1 MSWIQER
8 LKLESGLLDY
18 PLFNRAWT
26 PVTKS
31 AIGPGFALQK
41 IMQHFDE
48 PVVQA
53 IRRAG

>member
-8 LKLESGLLDY
+8 LKRESGLLNY
-18 PLFNRAWT
+18 PLFKLAWT
-26 PVTKS
+26 PVTVS
-31 AIGPGFALQK
+31 AIGPGFALQN